1 MPTEFIQHPG
11 RPGVFGA
18 LMDEYARAADD
29 FCRVVDSF
37 DVSRFDG
44 ERPDNLPTTRSP
56 RIICAHVCAASHRY
70 AHYIRK
76 ARGTDFIEYYEVD
89 PSLISSPRDVRRL
102 LAEGITFTEST
113 VEPLRSMTGDQVRA
127 LTFPVRWGPQY
138 DPEMLI
144 EHAICHLL
152 RHRRQLERW

>member
-1 MPTEFIQHPG
+1 M
-11 RPGVFGA
+11 
-18 LMDEYARAADD
+18 
-29 FCRVVDSF
+29 
-37 DVSRFDG
+37 
-44 ERPDNLPTTRSP
+44 
-56 RIICAHVCAASHRY
+56 CAHVCGATHRY

-76 ARGTDFIEYYEVD
+76 ARGVDFIEYYQVD
-89 PSLISSPRDVRRL
+89 PGLISSPRDVRRM

-113 VEPLRSMTGDQVRA
+113 VEPLRGMTGEQVQA
-127 LTFPVRWGPQY
+127 LTFPVRWGPTY